1 MARRRDGASRRVPRA
16 LCIHA
21 RNFTRLSPPRR
32 HQRRND
38 APLREKSR
46 SHRIFASRAPTP
58 PRTTNRDS
66 TARSIS
72 RGPRASTAHEA
83 RWRRRGALT
92 AGRARD
98 TRRRRARRSDLSI
111 LARDFAR
118 DRKETN
124 LGRSRRRSREKARR
138 ATRERV
144 ATRCGNGIRRDA
156 PSGFRDG
163 ARGGGD
169 ARANA
174 VSPGRRSETVEGKIE
189 RRSRARGG
197 RDAATRAR
205 GGAGVGG
212 NLETGDR
219 TPWTPGKI
227 SLGFSRGGGS
237 FLEFRLVEGRRR
249 RTNRDQIPKWRMGK
263 QCEVTDDTW
272 RARERQ
278 RTDE

>member
-1 MARRRDGASRRVPRA
+1 MYTCAKFYAFKPSK
-16 LCIHA
+16 
-21 RNFTRLSPPRR
+21 TRSTAKR
-32 HQRRND
+32 
-38 APLREKSR
+38 
-46 SHRIFASRAPTP
+46 RAPSRKIEISPNLRVARADP
-58 PRTTNRDS
+58 PRTTSRDS

-72 RGPRASTAHEA
+72 RGPRASAGREA

-219 TPWTPGKI
+219 TRGHPERFHWDFPGA
-227 SLGFSRGGGS
+227 GGHFLS
-237 FLEFRLVEGRRR
+237 FDSWRVGEGE
-249 RTNRDQIPKWRMGK
+249 RTEIRSQNGVWVNSAK
-263 QCEVTDDTW
+263 
-272 RARERQ
+272 
-278 RTDE
+278 